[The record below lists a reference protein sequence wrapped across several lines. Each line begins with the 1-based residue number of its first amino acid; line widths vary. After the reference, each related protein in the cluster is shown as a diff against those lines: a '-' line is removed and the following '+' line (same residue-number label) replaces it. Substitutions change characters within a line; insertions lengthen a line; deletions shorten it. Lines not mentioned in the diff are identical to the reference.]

1 MQRPKLGAVLGLTSA
16 AYFMAVL
23 DALVVVTA
31 LPSIDRDLHAGLQ
44 TLQWTV
50 NAYGIAIAAGIIGAS
65 ALGDRFGR
73 RRVFLAGVVLFTSA
87 SAACGL
93 AGGSGVL
100 IAARALQGLGGAATV
115 TLSLTILTEAFPPQ
129 RRGAVVGIYG
139 GLAGLAV
146 ACGPLIGGAVTKGL
160 DWHWIFWINVPIGV
174 LVTGLSARLLTESHG
189 PRERIDAR
197 GIALMTAAAVSLV
210 WGLVRSGSIGWD
222 RAEVLATLAVGVAL
236 LAAFIHWQGVAAA
249 PLIPRRLFRRRSFA
263 FGSATQFL
271 MSGSIFAA
279 AFLIIQYVQ
288 IARGY
293 SPVMTG
299 VRLLPWLM
307 TPMLVSPLAGS
318 LSDRIGVRPLIAV
331 GLTLQAAGFTWIA
344 LRAGSGLSY
353 GELAASLLLAGIGLS
368 MALPTA
374 PTAVLSAVDHTELG
388 KASGVALTMQRFGAV
403 FATAAA
409 TAIFSGSGGLS
420 TPAAVVHGLQP
431 ALAVCA
437 GISLLG
443 ALVSLGIAP
452 ARPAP
457 RRTRRRCRCN
467 EQGAPRVRLPNV
479 RERSPTAAAAARLP
493 AADPARPR
501 HTCPSGCRA
510 LHR

>member
-1 MQRPKLGAVLGLTSA
+1 MERPKLGAVLGLTSA

-31 LPSIDRDLHAGLQ
+31 LPSIRHDLHAGLQ

-50 NAYGIAIAAGIIGAS
+50 NAYGIAIAAGIITAA

-73 RRVFLAGVVLFTSA
+73 RQVFVAGVVLFTAA

-93 AGGSGVL
+93 AGGTGVL
-100 IAARALQGLGGAATV
+100 IAARALQGLGGAATI
-115 TLSLTILTEAFPPQ
+115 TLSLTILTDAFPPE
-129 RRGAVVGIYG
+129 RRGAVIGMYG
-139 GLAGLAV
+139 GLAGLAT
-146 ACGPLIGGAVTKGL
+146 ACGPLIGGAVTQGL
-160 DWHWIFWINVPIGV
+160 DWHWIFWINVPLGI
-174 LVTGLSARLLTESHG
+174 LVTGLSARMLPESHG
-189 PRERIDAR
+189 PHERIDAR
-197 GIALMTAAAVSLV
+197 GVMLVSTGAVSLV
-210 WGLVRSGSIGWD
+210 WGLVRSGQVGWGSP
-222 RAEVLATLAVGVAL
+222 EVVGTLASGVVL
-236 LAAFIHWQGVAAA
+236 LAAFVGWEAVAAA
-249 PLIPRRLFRRRSFA
+249 PMVPLRLFRRRSFA

-318 LSDRIGVRPLIAV
+318 LGDRIGPRPLIAS
-331 GLTLQAAGFTWIA
+331 GLTLQAAGFAWVA

-353 GELAASLLLAGIGLS
+353 PELAVSLLIAGVGIS

-374 PTAVLSAVDHTELG
+374 PMAVFSAVDRDELG
-388 KASGVALTMQRFGAV
+388 KASGVAMTMQRFGAV
-403 FATAAA
+403 FATATA
-409 TAIFSGSGGLS
+409 TAIFAGSGGLGS
-420 TPAAVVHGLQP
+420 PPAVVAGLRP
-431 ALAVCA
+431 ALAICA

-443 ALVSLGIAP
+443 ALVCLGIASRSP
-452 ARPAP
+452 AGVAPTVQNAP
-457 RRTRRRCRCN
+457 R
-467 EQGAPRVRLPNV
+467 
-479 RERSPTAAAAARLP
+479 SPGEV
-493 AADPARPR
+493 AD
-501 HTCPSGCRA
+501 GV
-510 LHR
+510 

>member
-1 MQRPKLGAVLGLTSA
+1 MERPKLGAVLGLTSA

-31 LPSIDRDLHAGLQ
+31 LPSIGRDLHAGLQ

-50 NAYGIAIAAGIIGAS
+50 NAYGIAVAAGIISAA

-73 RRVFLAGVVLFTSA
+73 RRVFLAGVVLFTAA

-93 AGGSGVL
+93 ADGSGVL
-100 IAARALQGLGGAATV
+100 IAARVLQGLGGAATI
-115 TLSLTILTEAFPPQ
+115 TLSLTILTDAFPPE
-129 RRGAVVGIYG
+129 RRGAVVGMYG

-146 ACGPLIGGAVTKGL
+146 ACGPLIGGAVTQGL
-160 DWHWIFWINVPIGV
+160 SWHWIFWINVPIGI
-174 LVTGLSARLLTESHG
+174 LVAGLSARLLPESHG

-197 GIALMTAAAVSLV
+197 GVMLVSAGAVSLV
-210 WGLVRSGSIGWD
+210 WGLVRSGSIGWGSP
-222 RAEVLATLAVGVAL
+222 EVLGTLAGGVVL
-236 LAAFIHWQGVAAA
+236 LAGFVRWEAVSVAPMV
-249 PLIPRRLFRRRSFA
+249 PLRLFRRRSFA

-299 VRLLPWLM
+299 VRLLPWLV
-307 TPMLVSPLAGS
+307 TPIFVSPLAGS
-318 LSDRIGVRPLIAV
+318 LGDRIGPRPLIAG
-331 GLTLQAAGFTWIA
+331 GLTLQAAGFAWVA

-353 GELAASLLLAGIGLS
+353 GELAVSLMVAGFGLS

-374 PTAVLSAVDHTELG
+374 PTAVLSAVDRVELG
-388 KASGVALTMQRFGAV
+388 KASGVAMTMQRFGAV
-403 FATAAA
+403 FATAIA
-409 TAIFSGSGGLS
+409 TAVFSAAGGLGS
-420 TPAAVVHGLQP
+420 PATVVAGLQP

-443 ALVSLGIAP
+443 AFVSLGIAP
-452 ARPAP
+452 RPAAG
-457 RRTRRRCRCN
+457 
-467 EQGAPRVRLPNV
+467 GAPTVQ
-479 RERSPTAAAAARLP
+479 
-493 AADPARPR
+493 PAR
-501 HTCPSGCRA
+501 RA
-510 LHR
+510 PGEVADSV

>member
-1 MQRPKLGAVLGLTSA
+1 MKRPKLGAVLGLTSA

-31 LPSIDRDLHAGLQ
+31 LPSIRRDLHAGLP

-50 NAYGIAIAAGIIGAS
+50 NAYGIAIAAGIITAA

-73 RRVFLAGVVLFTSA
+73 RRVFLGGVVLFTAA

-100 IAARALQGLGGAATV
+100 IAARVLQGIGGAATI
-115 TLSLTILTEAFPPQ
+115 TLSLTILTDAFPRE

-146 ACGPLIGGAVTKGL
+146 ACGPLIGGAVTQGL
-160 DWHWIFWINVPIGV
+160 DWHWIFWINVPIGL
-174 LVTGLSARLLTESHG
+174 LVIFLSARLLPETHG
-189 PRERIDAR
+189 PQEPLDAP
-197 GIALMTAAAVSLV
+197 GVALISAGSVSLV
-210 WGLVRSGSIGWD
+210 WGLVRAGQVGWGSP
-222 RAEVLATLAVGVAL
+222 EVLGTLIGGVVL
-236 LAAFIHWQGVAAA
+236 LGGFACWEAVAAA
-249 PLIPRRLFRRRSFA
+249 PMVPPRLFRRRSFA
-263 FGSATQFL
+263 FGSLTQFL

-307 TPMLVSPLAGS
+307 TPMFVSPLAGW
-318 LSDRIGVRPLIAV
+318 LGDRIGPRPLIAT
-331 GLTLQAAGFTWIA
+331 GLTLQAAGFAWIA
-344 LRAGSGLSY
+344 HRAAAGLSY
-353 GELAASLLLAGIGLS
+353 DELAASLLLAGVGIS

-374 PTAVLSAVDHTELG
+374 PTAVLSAVDHVELG
-388 KASGVALTMQRFGAV
+388 KASGVTMTMQRFGAV

-409 TAIFSGSGGLS
+409 TAIFSGSGSLS
-420 TPAAVVHGLQP
+420 SPTAVVAGLRP

-443 ALVSLGIAP
+443 ALVSCGITARSP
-452 ARPAP
+452 AAAVPSTRPAI
-457 RRTRRRCRCN
+457 
-467 EQGAPRVRLPNV
+467 
-479 RERSPTAAAAARLP
+479 RE
-493 AADPARPR
+493 
-501 HTCPSGCRA
+501 PSQAGTNA
-510 LHR
+510 